1 MPSPPWPRNGGT
13 SFSSLALATGPAGK
27 TTEDSPMDPMTY
39 AHKLAR
45 AMGQRWRASTPF
57 HYQQAF
63 RVCLRIAN
71 KRLRP
76 T

>member
-1 MPSPPWPRNGGT
+1 
-13 SFSSLALATGPAGK
+13 
-27 TTEDSPMDPMTY
+27 MDPMTY

-45 AMGQRWRASTPF
+45 TMGQRRRASGIPF

-63 RVCLRIAN
+63 RACLRIAN

-76 T
+76 H